1 MIEPFLSAI
10 SGYLHASDVR
20 VAFDVGSRDALQ
32 ALELAAAFPQSS
44 IHAFE
49 CNPQTIPLCLENA
62 AREPR
67 ISIVPCAVHES
78 DGNCVFY
85 PIDPSRTRTTW
96 QDGNPGASSLFL
108 ANGAYPIE
116 HYVQNR
122 VEVPA
127 VRLDTYCDQTKID
140 TVNLIWMDLQ
150 GAELMALRSLGT
162 RISRLDFLWTEV
174 THREMYTGQCLFNE
188 VHEFLVSKGF
198 MLIREPE
205 MGGWQGDAVYVSS
218 RRALLDVVIPCD
230 EKDTSTLEACIRGVR
245 TYVPEVRNIFVASKR
260 RLSDNADWL
269 SEDRYPFSLADVE
282 RILPQA
288 GGRAGWYLQ
297 QLLKLYAPFVLPD
310 STHRVLVVDA
320 DTIFQRRCPML
331 GDNGR
336 PLYAVGTEYHEPYF
350 EHMHRLI
357 PGLHRMG
364 PSSGIVHHMILD
376 RTVLGMLFQEVESLH
391 ARPFWQAF
399 LEQVATSQAPVSG
412 ASEYEIYFNY
422 WQWRNPGCGQLRPL
436 AWANV
441 SNATSA
447 YDLDFASAHLY
458 MRA

>member
-20 VAFDVGSRDALQ
+20 IAFDVGSRDALQ
-32 ALELAAAFPQSS
+32 ALELAAAFPQSR

-62 AREPR
+62 TREPR
-67 ISIVPCAVHES
+67 ISIVPRAVHEDNGS
-78 DGNCVFY
+78 CTFY

-108 ANGAYPIE
+108 ASGAYPIE

-127 VRLDTYCDQTKID
+127 VRLDTYCDQMKID
-140 TVNLIWMDLQ
+140 AVDLIWMDLQ

-174 THREMYTGQCLFNE
+174 THCEMYTGQCLFNE
-188 VHEFLVSKGF
+188 IHGFLVGKDF
-198 MLIREPE
+198 VLIREPE
-205 MGGWQGDAVYVSS
+205 MGGWQGDAVYISK

-230 EKDTSTLEACIRGVR
+230 EKDISTLEACIRGVR
-245 TYVPEVRNIFVASKR
+245 EHVSEVRNVFVVSKR
-260 RLSDNADWL
+260 RLSDHADWL
-269 SEDRYPFSLADVE
+269 PEDRYPFSLADVE
-282 RILPQA
+282 RFLPQA
-288 GGRAGWYLQ
+288 GSRAGWYFQ
-297 QLLKLYAPFVLPD
+297 QLLKLYASFVLPD
-310 STHRVLVVDA
+310 PTHRVLVVDA

-331 GDNGR
+331 GGDGR

-350 EHMHRLI
+350 AHMHRLL
-357 PGLHRMG
+357 PGLHRVG
-364 PSSGIVHHMILD
+364 PHSGIVHHMILD

-391 ARPFWQAF
+391 AKSFWQAF
-399 LEQVATSQAPVSG
+399 LEQVASSEAPASG

-422 WQWRNPGCGQLRPL
+422 WQWRDPGYGRLRSL

-441 SNATSA
+441 ADAANV
-447 YDLDFASAHLY
+447 YNLDFASAHSW
-458 MRA
+458 MRT